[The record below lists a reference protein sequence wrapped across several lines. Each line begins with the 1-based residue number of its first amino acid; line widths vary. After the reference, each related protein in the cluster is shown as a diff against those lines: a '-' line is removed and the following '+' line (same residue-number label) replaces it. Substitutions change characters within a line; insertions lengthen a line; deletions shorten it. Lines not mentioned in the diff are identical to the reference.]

1 MKFSIILLIFCTY
14 YEAYAHLSIGN
25 CISSPI
31 IADFQLANYT
41 GDWYE
46 ITHYPIL
53 NELNLRCIRGQYAKL
68 NATTLKVHN
77 GATNRIYNNSITTD
91 GIAISFNS
99 SRPNMLDIFID
110 DYYTDLPVP
119 FNVWYTDYNSFSCVY
134 SCKQIIPDLLRYES
148 VWIFSRQPTMDS
160 NLLDKLKDF
169 YKSKGVNVEIFEK
182 TDQTDCVYY

>member
-1 MKFSIILLIFCTY
+1 
-14 YEAYAHLSIGN
+14 
-25 CISSPI
+25 
-31 IADFQLANYT
+31 
-41 GDWYE
+41 
-46 ITHYPIL
+46 
-53 NELNLRCIRGQYAKL
+53 
-68 NATTLKVHN
+68 
-77 GATNRIYNNSITTD
+77 
-91 GIAISFNS
+91 
-99 SRPNMLDIFID
+99 MLDIFID

-169 YKSKGVNVEIFEK
+169 YKIKGVDVEIFEK